1 MASGD
6 AGDDRPG
13 LRGSLVCLC
22 RRRSPTSRETPNH
35 RYASLNYTLDVDP
48 AHARNAVAPGFVRTD
63 LTRGWPRRRRLAG
76 DGGTLCCKSN
86 DGPHRRTGGHRQ
98 CDSLLGLSR
107 VGLDHSTDADG
118 RRRTNGLHWTRLG
131 RAANLARILR
141 IKEDAYSPVF
151 GVPVHAV

>member
-1 MASGD
+1 MTDQDFEEA
-6 AGDDRPG
+6 
-13 LRGSLVCLC
+13 LC
-22 RRRSPTSRETPNH
+22 VFAEGALQHRAKRLNH

-98 CDSLLGLSR
+98 CHSLLGLSR
-107 VGLDHSTDADG
+107 VRLDQGTDADC